1 MFSKILIKLST
12 TGLLLSTPLYSFAG
26 VALQLSPHE
35 LTTGTRVI
43 TQVSSRQNAHKGAS
57 ALTKRSVVDKSPAAY
72 LPNQYRPAKKST
84 AKPNAIIAICQPLL
98 VPGPSPI
105 PSQKG
110 GNTLKLKCIPHT
122 LHYAGVVI
130 NKTTATALESG
141 GKGAILVVPVKKGY

>member
-1 MFSKILIKLST
+1 MFSKTLIILST
-12 TGLLLSTPLYSFAG
+12 AGLLLSTPLYSFAG
-26 VALQLSPHE
+26 VSLQLSPNK

-43 TQVSSRQNAHKGAS
+43 TQVSSRQNAHK
-57 ALTKRSVVDKSPAAY
+57 SPTAY
-72 LPNQYRPAKKST
+72 LPDQYRPAKKST
-84 AKPNAIIAICQPLL
+84 AKPNAIIAVCQPLL
-98 VPGPSPI
+98 SPGPSPI

>member
-1 MFSKILIKLST
+1 MFSKTLIILST
-12 TGLLLSTPLYSFAG
+12 AGLLLSTPLYSFAG
-26 VALQLSPHE
+26 VSLQLSPNK

-43 TQVSSRQNAHKGAS
+43 TQVSSRQNAH
-57 ALTKRSVVDKSPAAY
+57 KSPAAY

>member
-1 MFSKILIKLST
+1 MYHKNPLSSIAS
-12 TGLLLSTPLYSFAG
+12 LMLLSTPLVCESTLTHAYAG
-26 VALQLSPHE
+26 VALQINQS
-35 LTTGTRVI
+35 TI
-43 TQVSSRQNAHKGAS
+43 TQRQNAHSGAE
-57 ALTKRSVVDKSPAAY
+57 APAKY
-72 LPNQYRPAKKST
+72 LPKQYRPALSHALRST

-98 VPGPSPI
+98 EPGPSPI

-110 GNTLKLKCIPHT
+110 GNILKLKCIPHT

>member
-1 MFSKILIKLST
+1 MFSKTIIKLST
-12 TGLLLSTPLYSFAG
+12 AGLLLSTPLYSFAG
-26 VALQLSPHE
+26 VSLQLSPNK

-43 TQVSSRQNAHKGAS
+43 TQVSSRQNAHK
-57 ALTKRSVVDKSPAAY
+57 SPTAY
-72 LPNQYRPAKKST
+72 LPDQYRPAKKST
-84 AKPNAIIAICQPLL
+84 AKPNAIIAVCQPLL
-98 VPGPSPI
+98 SPGPSPM

>member
-1 MFSKILIKLST
+1 MFSKTIIKLST
-12 TGLLLSTPLYSFAG
+12 AGLLLSTPLYSFAG
-26 VALQLSPHE
+26 VSLQLSPNK

-43 TQVSSRQNAHKGAS
+43 TQVSSRQNAHK
-57 ALTKRSVVDKSPAAY
+57 SPTAY
-72 LPNQYRPAKKST
+72 LPDQYRPAKKST
-84 AKPNAIIAICQPLL
+84 AKPNAIIAVCQPLL
-98 VPGPSPI
+98 SPGPSPI

>member
-1 MFSKILIKLST
+1 MFSKTIIKLST
-12 TGLLLSTPLYSFAG
+12 AGLLLSTPLYSFAG
-26 VALQLSPHE
+26 VSLQLSPNE
-35 LTTGTRVI
+35 LTTG
-43 TQVSSRQNAHKGAS
+43 TQVSSRQNAHK
-57 ALTKRSVVDKSPAAY
+57 SPTAY
-72 LPNQYRPAKKST
+72 LPDQYRPAKKST
-84 AKPNAIIAICQPLL
+84 AKPNAIIAVCQPLL
-98 VPGPSPI
+98 SPGPSPI

>member
-35 LTTGTRVI
+35 LTTGT
-43 TQVSSRQNAHKGAS
+43 QVSSRQNAH
-57 ALTKRSVVDKSPAAY
+57 KSPAAY